1 MARKKSAKTEQAP
14 APAEAPV
21 EPGAVEATAAATD
34 AEPESGEGET
44 FEFADAGEQL
54 PWLEGDDE
62 DDDEGV
68 DTARIV
74 GFALIGLILLA
85 AIVGGIWYASR
96 DRADPEL
103 IANGS
108 VIEAPAEPYKARP
121 ENPGGKVHEGTG
133 DTSFAVAEGQS
144 REVRVADKTIAR
156 PSIDRNQAQ
165 PQGAA
170 PKAEAA
176 PTGGVGVQV
185 AAYSDRAA
193 AERGWTQ
200 LSGRYSALSGFK
212 HRVVEGKADIGVV
225 YRLQAV
231 AGSAA
236 AANDLCGKL
245 KREGAACQVK
255 N

>member
-1 MARKKSAKTEQAP
+1 MAKKKSAKNEQDPLPAEEQAELGTAEEVTP
-14 APAEAPV
+14 TENAEA
-21 EPGAVEATAAATD
+21 EA
-34 AEPESGEGET
+34 
-44 FEFADAGEQL
+44 FEFVDTGEQL

-62 DDDEGV
+62 DTDESV
-68 DTARIV
+68 DSARIV

-121 ENPGGKVHEGTG
+121 EDPGGKVHEGTG

-144 REVRVADKTIAR
+144 REVRVADRTVPK
-156 PSIDRNQAQ
+156 PSIDREQGSSQAKA
-165 PQGAA
+165 PAA
-170 PKAEAA
+170 TPKADAA

-185 AAYSDRAA
+185 AAYSDRAS
-193 AERGWTQ
+193 AERGWSQ
-200 LSGRYSALSGFK
+200 LSGRYSMLSGFK
-212 HRVVEGKADIGVV
+212 HRVVEGKADIGTV

-231 AGSAA
+231 AGSTA
-236 AANDLCGKL
+236 AANDLCNQL
-245 KREGAACQVK
+245 KRAGAACQVK

>member
-1 MARKKSAKTEQAP
+1 MARKKTAKGEQTPLQGPVELDA
-14 APAEAPV
+14 AAEA
-21 EPGAVEATAAATD
+21 AVAPEAKPENAD
-34 AEPESGEGET
+34 AET

-54 PWLEGDDE
+54 PWLEGDDD

-96 DRADPEL
+96 DRVDRELVAD
-103 IANGS
+103 GS
-108 VIEAPAEPYKARP
+108 VIEAPAEPYKVRP

-144 REVRVADKTIAR
+144 REVRVADRTVPK
-156 PSIDRNQAQ
+156 PSIDREQAQ
-165 PQGAA
+165 A
-170 PKAEAA
+170 PDKPKGESA

-185 AAYSDRAA
+185 AAYSDRAS
-193 AERGWTQ
+193 AERGWSQ
-200 LSGRYSALSGFK
+200 LTGRYSALSGFK
-212 HRVVEGKADIGVV
+212 HRVVEGKADIGTV

-231 AGSAA
+231 AANAA
-236 AANDLCGKL
+236 AANDLCNQL
-245 KREGAACQVK
+245 KRAGAACQVK